1 MKEKIVIIGGG
12 PAGLFCA
19 YQLLI
24 RNYSVDLY
32 DQMSGVGKKFLVAGN
47 GGLNLTHSEELSKFS
62 AKYGKDQEFFK
73 ELLQEFSPQ
82 QLRDWCQEIDVPTF
96 VGTSGRVFPEKLNAA
111 EILLNWTKKLSSFPA
126 YKLFLKHR
134 LENITEERELI
145 FSNGLSIKP
154 DKVIFALGGASWEKT
169 GSDGFWAQLFSRLG
183 VKLEPFLPMNCGFER
198 DWSEPFKSKVNYHP
212 LKNISIQFGEQKVRG
227 EAMLTPFGIEGGAVY
242 AISNQIR
249 NTIMKKGKASI
260 FLDLKPD
267 LSLEEVIVKLKQQK
281 SKDSLKNQLRKGLGL
296 DSGSIMTIRE
306 LSAPEK
312 LRDVEYLASQ
322 IKRLELELSA
332 VRPLSEAISTSG
344 GVSFSALDSH
354 LQILDLPGYYIAGE
368 MLDFEAPT
376 GGYLLQGCFSSA
388 WRIVQGIDAGS

>member
-1 MKEKIVIIGGG
+1 
-12 PAGLFCA
+12 
-19 YQLLI
+19 
-24 RNYSVDLY
+24 
-32 DQMSGVGKKFLVAGN
+32 
-47 GGLNLTHSEELSKFS
+47 
-62 AKYGKDQEFFK
+62 
-73 ELLQEFSPQ
+73 
-82 QLRDWCQEIDVPTF
+82 
-96 VGTSGRVFPEKLNAA
+96 
-111 EILLNWTKKLSSFPA
+111 
-126 YKLFLKHR
+126 
-134 LENITEERELI
+134 
-145 FSNGLSIKP
+145 
-154 DKVIFALGGASWEKT
+154 
-169 GSDGFWAQLFSRLG
+169 
-183 VKLEPFLPMNCGFER
+183 ER